1 MKKAKPIARITPKD
15 IGFVLAGLCVF
26 GAALAYIF
34 IDRDAQW
41 EAFKAG
47 HHCRT
52 MASDPSGRSWS
63 CDDGRNYY
71 HGGSLSAPTG

>member
-1 MKKAKPIARITPKD
+1 MKKAKPRGRVTPKD

-26 GAALAYIF
+26 GGVVAYIF
-34 IDRDAQW
+34 IDRNTEW
-41 EAFKAG
+41 EIFKAQ
-47 HHCRT
+47 HHCHA

-63 CDDGRNYY
+63 CDDGKNYY